1 MKRRLIQIF
10 RFICIGFLLAVLLAP
25 GGCGSNSQKSE
36 VSIYT
41 QQLRDK
47 DAATRRVA
55 ASNLGRI
62 GVAAQDSAPELLK
75 ALKDEDA
82 LVRFSAV
89 SALGK
94 VQAKPDATVP
104 ALAEVLK
111 GKEDGIRREAA
122 IALSQI
128 GSPAVPALTEALK
141 DNRANVRLNAALALG
156 RIGAVAKPAIPPL
169 IELSKAP
176 NLAVQQQA
184 IEALGQIGADAQTA
198 VPVLVAA
205 LKHPNWQIRANSA
218 HTLGEIGS
226 PAESAIPALIIALN
240 DLDAVVRQRATVALS
255 KMGSVAIPTLLNT
268 LKDQKQN
275 VQVRSASA
283 YALGEMGMTAKSAI
297 PALIEVFQDK
307 NKPIREG
314 AIFALAQMG
323 LSGTPALTESLKSSD
338 EQVRTSAAF
347 AFRKISES
355 LQDQIS
361 PDPNEAGGSLDSRL
375 SLPEM
380 NQALDALTQA
390 RSVME
395 ASNPSNPLAAFRFP
409 DEVIKSIR
417 RTIDTLQAQRSSLLL
432 GIAVKV
438 LLISLAVLLIGA
450 FVLLWLRPVVL
461 LRFSRAIVTARQ
473 EREAFQ
479 QSLLIAKQF
488 LEQTGATLNRD
499 GKRSL
504 RVVSAAGRL
513 KSLTPFPVLLAIDQP
528 TAEDVTELM
537 QSAERLGGERQKYS
551 GILLYRESPDT
562 LFRVRMAEVR
572 LRDHFVLIPIPFAA
586 VEKAV
591 TEPAACAGLLA
602 QYADRYL
609 PGADLFDD
617 RNAIGDTLSFFGRAE
632 LLHRL
637 EEELLRKQGVGL
649 FGLRKSG
656 KTSILLQLGFSL
668 RQHPVV
674 HLDLQPYGG
683 KPLYGAELFNEI
695 LRQLSALMHDSSQE
709 TLRDFPVGTLR
720 DRDKTSTLNIDAFPS
735 ESPATALTTEFIQR
749 IGKISGEL
757 IQAGYEPPII
767 LFLDEVERILPTPT
781 DPAEKVE
788 EFNAFFG
795 GLRALSQ
802 EQRQIG
808 LLVADVHPDCNR
820 INQWQQ
826 EGVPTNPVFSFFK
839 EVFLAPFSAEETQTM
854 LVDISRLMGRS
865 FDPETLAIIHQDS
878 GGHPF
883 VSRQLASLLCTK
895 VPGQDDGHI
904 SEVAAQRY
912 IKRPFAY
919 SSILKDY
926 FSQNIWADL
935 KKRNFEAAMAIL
947 KLLACN
953 LDGVKGIAEQDL
965 QTRLNSLFTESQCL
979 DALLWLEKVGLVMR
993 LETADNDYYRSSVP
1007 LLSRWLQ
1014 MEMGEEEIRKWQI
1027 H

>member
-1 MKRRLIQIF
+1 MKHMKRRLIQIF
-10 RFICIGFLLAVLLAP
+10 RFTCVGFLLVVLLAP

-62 GVAAQDSAPELLK
+62 GVTAKDSGSELLK
-75 ALKDEDA
+75 ALQDEDM
-82 LVRFSAV
+82 LVRLSAV
-89 SALGK
+89 TALGK
-94 VQAKPDATVP
+94 VQVKSDATVP
-104 ALAEVLK
+104 TLAEVLK

-122 IALSQI
+122 IALSQL

-141 DNRANVRLNAALALG
+141 DSRVEVRLNAALALG
-156 RIGAVAKPAIPPL
+156 QMGSVAKPAIPSL
-169 IELSKAP
+169 IQLSKDS

-184 IEALGQIGADAQTA
+184 IEALGQIGAEAQTA
-198 VPVLVAA
+198 VPTMVQA
-205 LKHPNWQIRANSA
+205 LQHPNWQIRASA
-218 HTLGEIGS
+218 AHALGQIGA
-226 PAESAIPALIIALN
+226 PAESAISALIAALN
-240 DLDAVVRQRATVALS
+240 NQDAVVRQRATVALS
-255 KMGSVAIPTLLNT
+255 KMGSVAIPNLLNI
-268 LKDQKQN
+268 LKDQKQD
-275 VQVRSASA
+275 VQVRSESA

-297 PALIEVFQDK
+297 PTLIEVFQDE
-307 NKPIREG
+307 NQPIREG

-323 LSGTPALTESLKSSD
+323 LSATPALTESLKTGD
-338 EQVRTSAAF
+338 DQVRTSAAS

-361 PDPNEAGGSLDSRL
+361 PDPNEAGGNLDSRL

-380 NQALDALTQA
+380 NHALDALTQA

-432 GIAVKV
+432 GTAVKV
-438 LLISLAVLLIGA
+438 LLGSLALLLIGA

-461 LRFSRAIVTARQ
+461 LRFSRAIVTVRQ
-473 EREAFQ
+473 EREVFQ

-488 LEQTGATLNRD
+488 LEQTGATVNRD

-504 RVVSAAGRL
+504 RVISAAGRL
-513 KSLTPFPVLLAIDQP
+513 KSLAPFPVLLAIDKP

-537 QSAERLGGERQKYS
+537 QSAERLGGEHQKHS

-586 VEKAV
+586 VEKV
-591 TEPAACAGLLA
+591 IVDPAACAGLLA

-683 KPLYGAELFNEI
+683 KPRYGAELFNEI
-695 LRQLSALMHDSSQE
+695 LRQLSALMPNSASE
-709 TLRDFPVGTLR
+709 TLRDRG
-720 DRDKTSTLNIDAFPS
+720 KTSTLTSEAFSS

-757 IQAGYEPPII
+757 TQAGYEPPIL

-781 DPAEKVE
+781 DPVEKVE

-795 GLRALSQ
+795 SLRALSQ

-883 VSRQLASLLCTK
+883 VSRQLASLLCAK
-895 VPGQDDGHI
+895 VTEQDNEQI
-904 SEVAAQRY
+904 SEAAAQRY

-965 QTRLNSLFTESQCL
+965 QTLLNSLFTESQCL

-993 LETADNDYYRSSVP
+993 SETADNDYYRSSVP

>member
-1 MKRRLIQIF
+1 MKRMKRRLIQIF
-10 RFICIGFLLAVLLAP
+10 RFICVGFLLAVLLAP

-47 DAATRRVA
+47 DAPTRRVA
-55 ASNLGRI
+55 AMNLGRI
-62 GVAAQDSAPELLK
+62 GVAAEDSTPELLK

-82 LVRFSAV
+82 LVRLSAV
-89 SALGK
+89 TALGK
-94 VQAKPDATVP
+94 VQAQPESTVP
-104 ALAEVLK
+104 ALVAIFRS
-111 GKEDGIRREAA
+111 KEDGLWREAA

-141 DNRANVRLNAALALG
+141 DNRADVRLNAALALG
-156 RIGAVAKPAIPPL
+156 RIGAVAKPSVPPL
-169 IELSKAP
+169 IELSKDP

-184 IEALGQIGADAQTA
+184 IVALGQIGVDAQPA

-205 LKHPNWQIRANSA
+205 LKQPNWQIRANVA
-218 HTLGEIGS
+218 HTLGEIGP
-226 PAESAIPALIIALN
+226 PAESAIPGLIATLN
-240 DLDAVVRQRATVALS
+240 DQDAVVRQRATFALS
-255 KMGSVAIPTLLNT
+255 RIGSAAIPTLLNT
-268 LKDQKQN
+268 LKDQKQE

-283 YALGEMGMTAKSAI
+283 YALGEMGVTAKRTI
-297 PALIEVFQDK
+297 PTLIEVFQDE

-347 AFRKISES
+347 AFRKISEA

-361 PDPNEAGGSLDSRL
+361 PDPNESGGNLDSRL

-380 NQALDALTQA
+380 DQALDALTQA

-395 ASNPSNPLAAFRFP
+395 ASNPSNPLAGGRFRFP
-409 DEVIKSIR
+409 DEVITPIR
-417 RTIDTLQAQRSSLLL
+417 RTIDTLQAQRNALLL
-432 GIAVKV
+432 RIAVNV
-438 LLISLAVLLIGA
+438 LLVSLALLLVGA

-461 LRFSRAIVTARQ
+461 LRFSRAIVMVRQ
-473 EREAFQ
+473 ERDMFNQ
-479 QSLLIAKQF
+479 WLLITKQF
-488 LEQTGATLNRD
+488 LEQTGATVNRD
-499 GKRSL
+499 SKRSL
-504 RVVSAAGRL
+504 RVISAAGRL
-513 KSLTPFPVLLAIDQP
+513 KSLTPFPVLLAIDKP
-528 TAEDVTELM
+528 TAEDVVELM
-537 QSAERLGGERQKYS
+537 QAGEKMGGALPKRS

-591 TEPAACAGLLA
+591 TDPAACAGLLA

-617 RNAIGDTLSFFGRAE
+617 RNAIGDTLSFFGRSE

-668 RQHPVV
+668 RQHPIV

-683 KPLYGAELFNEI
+683 KPRYGAELFNEI
-695 LRQLSALMHDSSQE
+695 LRQLSVLMHDSPTE
-709 TLRDFPVGTLR
+709 RLR
-720 DRDKTSTLNIDAFPS
+720 DRDKTSTLTSETFPI
-735 ESPATALTTEFIQR
+735 ESPATALTIEFIQR
-749 IGKISGEL
+749 IGKISAEL
-757 IQAGYEPPII
+757 TQAGYEPPIL

-802 EQRQIG
+802 EQRQLG

-839 EVFLAPFSAEETQTM
+839 EVFLSPFSAEETQTM

-865 FDPETLAIIHQDS
+865 FDPETLAIIHQDT

-883 VSRQLASLLCTK
+883 ISRQLASLLCAK
-895 VPGQDDGHI
+895 VTEQDNEQI
-904 SEVAAQRY
+904 SEAAAQRY

-935 KKRNFEAAMAIL
+935 KKRNFEAAMAVL

-953 LDGVKGIAEQDL
+953 PDAAKGIAEQDL
-965 QTRLNSLFTESQCL
+965 QTHLNSLFTESQYL

-993 LETADNDYYRSSVP
+993 LETVDNDYYRSNVP